1 MVFVTIGA
9 PSLIFNG
16 GVQNCFLGSLL
27 TSIEIFCTKMS
38 WSEPGRERSAKC
50 EVEKEEPT
58 TAECTHQ
65 NLVELDQEEMA
76 GLTTNKKSIL
86 LTFLLEIFFLPGGQ
100 TNDCTDWGRYDSLLF
115 LPAA

>member
-16 GVQNCFLGSLL
+16 GVQNCFLGSLF

-38 WSEPGRERSAKC
+38 WSEPGRERSANC

-65 NLVELDQEEMA
+65 NLVELDQEEMT
-76 GLTTNKKSIL
+76 GLTTNRNL
-86 LTFLLEIFFLPGGQ
+86 FWFLF
-100 TNDCTDWGRYDSLLF
+100 R
-115 LPAA
+115 

>member
-65 NLVELDQEEMA
+65 NLVELDQEEME
-76 GLTTNKKSIL
+76 GLTTNKKIYSAY
-86 LTFLLEIFFLPGGQ
+86 FFVGNIFFAWRANQ
-100 TNDCTDWGRYDSLLF
+100 
-115 LPAA
+115 